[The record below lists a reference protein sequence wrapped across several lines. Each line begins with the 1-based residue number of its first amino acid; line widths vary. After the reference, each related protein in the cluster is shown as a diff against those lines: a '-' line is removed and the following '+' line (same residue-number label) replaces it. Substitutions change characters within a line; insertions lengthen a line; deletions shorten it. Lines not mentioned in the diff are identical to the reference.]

1 MRLSDE
7 EIKHALLQSNWVVVR
22 DMALASF
29 QKSLST
35 DQTVMPVRQRQEV
48 QEMLHEPGEEPA
60 AD

>member
-1 MRLSDE
+1 
-7 EIKHALLQSNWVVVR
+7 
-22 DMALASF
+22 MALASF